1 MPQNPARLMPQTLA
15 RLKGSRYQSLKGSRD
30 QSLKGSRDRSP
41 SRVARAFQASVAAF
55 QASVAAF
62 QASVAAFQ
70 TSGIAAV
77 QASAI
82 VAACFLAAVPAS
94 AQDTTP
100 QPQPTV
106 RDVQVRG
113 AKELSEPAVLRAG
126 RLVVGEPLPDTSEA
140 IRERIE
146 HRYHEEGYSFARAT
160 VMFDVDTRV
169 LTLTIDEG
177 VIDAIEFEGVDPKL
191 ARTFA
196 DEFALRAGD
205 VFNRAR
211 ALHALDALLRPT
223 RGAIR
228 RSRRTYDVLDRN
240 GQHVLIVDLR
250 EPAGRFRLVPDL
262 GDREDWF
269 SSVDGFVP
277 SLGFGAALFNHQT
290 FNHAFVAGHIS
301 IRSATSRAGYALG
314 FERPLF
320 GRTKLFLGGELHDL
334 TASDDQWQVSSA
346 EASLA
351 AFGPR
356 RSYRD
361 YYRRRGVQIGGA
373 LRVHPQVELLF
384 AWRGER
390 HEPLQAETD
399 FSLWNDDELFRPNR
413 AAADGRLNAVII
425 GASVDGDGFDRE
437 SLEATYRRHQLETPF
452 GERLRGPDNDHDLT
466 PRWRIDWTSEIS
478 ASDAL
483 QSDFDFSRHIISGR
497 TRVALS
503 RHQEFA
509 ARAIGGWSD
518 GVMPPQR
525 QFAIGGIGSVHGYG
539 FKEQVGDSLAL
550 LNLEYSLGWRGGL
563 HGIGFFDLGHTTI
576 RQNQTLAV
584 QGAGRPWLKGV
595 GFGVGIGDVRI
606 DFGSRLDAV
615 PSSLQV
621 LLRFG
626 RTF

>member
-15 RLKGSRYQSLKGSRD
+15 RLKGSRYQSLKGSRY

-55 QASVAAF
+55 Q
-62 QASVAAFQ
+62 
-70 TSGIAAV
+70 TSRIAAV

-126 RLVVGEPLPDTSEA
+126 RLVVGEPLPDTSDA

-211 ALHALDALLRPT
+211 ALHAVDTLLRPT

-228 RSRRTYDVLDRN
+228 RSRRTFDVLDRN

-262 GDREDWF
+262 GEREDWF

-277 SLGFGAALFNHQT
+277 SLGFGAAVFNHET

-399 FSLWNDDELFRPNR
+399 FSLWNDDEPFRPNR

-452 GERLRGPDNDHDLT
+452 GDHDLT

-478 ASDAL
+478 APDAL

-606 DFGSRLDAV
+606 DFGYRLDAV

>member
-15 RLKGSRYQSLKGSRD
+15 RLKGSRYQSLKGSRY

-55 QASVAAF
+55 QSRVAAF

-106 RDVQVRG
+106 RDVQVRA

-228 RSRRTYDVLDRN
+228 RSRRTFDVLDRN

-277 SLGFGAALFNHQT
+277 SLGFGAAVFNHET
-290 FNHAFVAGHIS
+290 FNHAFVAGHVS
-301 IRSATSRAGYALG
+301 IRSATSRAG
-314 FERPLF
+314 
-320 GRTKLFLGGELHDL
+320 H
-334 TASDDQWQVSSA
+334 
-346 EASLA
+346 
-351 AFGPR
+351 
-356 RSYRD
+356 
-361 YYRRRGVQIGGA
+361 A
-373 LRVHPQVELLF
+373 LRL
-384 AWRGER
+384 
-390 HEPLQAETD
+390 EP
-399 FSLWNDDELFRPNR
+399 R
-413 AAADGRLNAVII
+413 
-425 GASVDGDGFDRE
+425 
-437 SLEATYRRHQLETPF
+437 
-452 GERLRGPDNDHDLT
+452 
-466 PRWRIDWTSEIS
+466 
-478 ASDAL
+478 
-483 QSDFDFSRHIISGR
+483 
-497 TRVALS
+497 
-503 RHQEFA
+503 
-509 ARAIGGWSD
+509 
-518 GVMPPQR
+518 
-525 QFAIGGIGSVHGYG
+525 
-539 FKEQVGDSLAL
+539 
-550 LNLEYSLGWRGGL
+550 
-563 HGIGFFDLGHTTI
+563 
-576 RQNQTLAV
+576 
-584 QGAGRPWLKGV
+584 
-595 GFGVGIGDVRI
+595 
-606 DFGSRLDAV
+606 
-615 PSSLQV
+615 
-621 LLRFG
+621 
-626 RTF
+626 

>member
-1 MPQNPARLMPQTLA
+1 MSQDPAWLT
-15 RLKGSRYQSLKGSRD
+15 
-30 QSLKGSRDRSP
+30 P
-41 SRVARAFQASVAAF
+41 SRLWRVGDATRDGSSRVVARAFLTSRAVAK
-55 QASVAAF
+55 
-62 QASVAAFQ
+62 
-70 TSGIAAV
+70 AV
-77 QASAI
+77 QACAI
-82 VAACFLAAVPAS
+82 VASLVAAAPAS

-100 QPQPTV
+100 QPQPIV
-106 RDVQVRG
+106 REVQVRG
-113 AKELSEPAVLRAG
+113 AKELSEAAVLRAG
-126 RLVVGEPLPDTSEA
+126 RIVVGEALPGTLDG

-146 HRYHEEGYSFARAT
+146 HRYHEEGYSFARVTTA
-160 VMFDVDTRV
+160 FDADTRV

-177 VIDAIEFEGVDPKL
+177 VIDAIEFEGVDPKF
-191 ARTFA
+191 ARTLA

-205 VFNRAR
+205 VFNRTR
-211 ALHALDALLRPT
+211 ALHALDAVLRQT

-228 RSRRTYDVLDRN
+228 RSRQTFDVIDRN
-240 GQHVLIVDLR
+240 GQHVLVIGLR

-262 GDREDWF
+262 GEREDWF

-277 SLGFGAALFNHQT
+277 SLGFGAAVFNHET

-301 IRSATSRAGYALG
+301 IRTARSHVGYALG

-320 GRTKLFLGGELHDL
+320 GKTKLFLGGELHDL

-390 HEPLQAETD
+390 HEPLLSETD
-399 FSLWNDDELFRPNR
+399 FSLWNDDEPFRPNR
-413 AAADGRLNAVII
+413 SAADGRLNAVIV
-425 GASVDGDGFDRE
+425 GASIDGDGFDRE

-452 GERLRGPDNDHDLT
+452 GERLRGPDTDHDLT

-478 ASDAL
+478 APDAL
-483 QSDFDFSRHIISGR
+483 QSDFDFRRHIVSGR
-497 TRVALS
+497 ARVALS
-503 RHQEFA
+503 RHQEVS

-518 GVMPPQR
+518 GVLPPQR
-525 QFAIGGIGSVHGYG
+525 QFAVGGIGSVHGYG

-550 LNLEYSLGWRGGL
+550 LNLEYSLGWHGGL

-576 RQNQTLAV
+576 RQSQTLTA
-584 QGAGRPWLKGV
+584 QTAGRPWLKGV
-595 GFGVGIGDVRI
+595 GFGIGIGDVRI
-606 DFGSRLDAV
+606 DFGYKLDAV